1 MDQNSKIQY
10 YNNQYNSMFD
20 NAESEEEIKDSANDS
35 HDKLNELVNTN
46 PLFPSILNIINKFRI
61 SHKSNTFLS
70 YSELNQI
77 TYLPYGTNY
86 SIDNNI
92 LSYFKDFNP
101 KDGDYS
107 IIFKYLKNISKLTAT
122 FWECNNLKTIT
133 LPNTIIKTGQS
144 SFYYCKNLPSVIL
157 PKSIIEISDD
167 CFSGCCNL
175 TQINIPDSVTE
186 IGSQCFYGCRSL
198 TEINI
203 PNSVIYIDP
212 SSFSLC
218 DGIKSITIP
227 KRFKDNIDIIFK
239 DLFMWSSFTNN
250 NITYI

>member
-77 TYLPYGTNY
+77 TYLPYIY
-86 SIDNNI
+86 IFNNI

-144 SFYYCKNLPSVIL
+144 SFYYCKNLQSVIL